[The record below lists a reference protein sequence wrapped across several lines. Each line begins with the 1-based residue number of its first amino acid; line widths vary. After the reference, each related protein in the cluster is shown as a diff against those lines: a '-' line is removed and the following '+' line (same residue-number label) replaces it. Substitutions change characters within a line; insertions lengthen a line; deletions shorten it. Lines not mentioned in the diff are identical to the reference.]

1 MPVNQVC
8 SPEKEKALSRK
19 VFLQDVFS
27 IIADIAPPN
36 PGLLYFRYIR
46 GRKMLPWQCIS
57 TNTGFRMTD
66 FRDIMRSRTNSEL
79 VKITT
84 LLRAEYQPEAVVAAD
99 EELSERGLSAEEH
112 AALVAE
118 WQRKQAEQEEDD
130 EQSETVSNWFR
141 RVNPLTGDKT
151 GASSRILLIG
161 VIIVYVLYLLQNGET
176 AIGLLQDI
184 TGAGIGM
191 LEYLLPF
198 VLFPVGIY
206 GLWKMKKYGW
216 VLLTVL
222 LAYYTVTLLSIML
235 LDLQGISPPVN
246 PGSPLQLEMVEN
258 PFSFGLQGNERWGVY
273 IGTWLLLAGLLVL
286 INRKRITDIYGI
298 SRPTQMW
305 AMGMAALPLLLLWMK
320 IWM

>member
-1 MPVNQVC
+1 MQ
-8 SPEKEKALSRK
+8 SRK
-19 VFLQDVFS
+19 RKGPVPESFFAGCFL
-27 IIADIAPPN
+27 DIAPPN
-36 PGLLYFRYIR
+36 PGMLYFRYIR
-46 GRKMLPWQCIS
+46 GRKMLPWQCIF

-99 EELSERGLSAEEH
+99 EELSERGLSAEEY

-235 LDLQGISPPVN
+235 LDLQGISPPAAPVN